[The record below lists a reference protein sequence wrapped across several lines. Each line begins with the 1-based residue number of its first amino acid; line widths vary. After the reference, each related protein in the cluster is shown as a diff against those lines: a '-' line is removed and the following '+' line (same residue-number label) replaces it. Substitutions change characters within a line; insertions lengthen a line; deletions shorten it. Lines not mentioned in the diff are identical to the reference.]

1 MVHLIKKTT
10 INKQQNQ
17 FPWFPEVIKSF
28 SSFWRYKVTQP
39 VILMK
44 WLIKRILLLRWIS
57 FKLLFN
63 MSSMFCKF
71 NQFRFLFFQRDID
84 SNYILSIGIKTIE
97 SMKKVFID
105 INTNNTDVSLSYILP
120 LSSLIKIYGN
130 FTFFTR

>member
-1 MVHLIKKTT
+1 
-10 INKQQNQ
+10 
-17 FPWFPEVIKSF
+17 
-28 SSFWRYKVTQP
+28 
-39 VILMK
+39 
-44 WLIKRILLLRWIS
+44 
-57 FKLLFN
+57 
-63 MSSMFCKF
+63 MFCKF